1 MVAGNFFLLPA
12 VVSIGCSQRRCTQE
26 AQQGEGKAQNRAEH
40 SDGALD
46 PTLPRTVPKTE
57 TRMWKWPCK
66 KETAGSGKVS
76 PLVGF
81 TVSPGR
87 RGAVLLTAHLIGW
100 PPGDYQQHAC
110 WN

>member
-1 MVAGNFFLLPA
+1 MVAGDFFLLPA

-26 AQQGEGKAQNRAEH
+26 AQQGEGKARNRAEH

-76 PLVGF
+76 PLVWLHSV
-81 TVSPGR
+81 TRQKGR
-87 RGAVLLTAHLIGW
+87 CSTAHLIGW